1 MLENKSGMMI
11 STHFIEVHMNL
22 EKIREKL
29 IPILEKSHL
38 SIYSIRTKRE
48 FGEKILEILI
58 DTEVMDIDEL
68 EKIHLEFQQTLTDD
82 DLDPDYYL
90 ELSSLGA
97 ERPLNTKDEFIKAV
111 NRYIYLESP
120 RYRGYG
126 TLLSIEDD
134 MLTIEVNDKGRFKK
148 IDIKLDDAK
157 HARTAI
163 KF

>member
-1 MLENKSGMMI
+1 
-11 STHFIEVHMNL
+11 
-22 EKIREKL
+22 
-29 IPILEKSHL
+29 
-38 SIYSIRTKRE
+38 
-48 FGEKILEILI
+48 
-58 DTEVMDIDEL
+58 MDIDEL

-97 ERPLNTKDEFIKAV
+97 ERPLNTKDEFIKAI

-120 RYRGYG
+120 KYRGYG

-134 MLTIEVNDKGRFKK
+134 TMTIEVNDKGRFKK

>member
-38 SIYSIRTKRE
+38 SIYSIKTKRE

-97 ERPLNTKDEFIKAV
+97 ERPLNTKDEFIKAI

-134 MLTIEVNDKGRFKK
+134 TMTVEVNDKGRFKK

>member
-29 IPILEKSHL
+29 IPILEKSNL
-38 SIYSIRTKRE
+38 SIYSIKTKRE

-97 ERPLNTKDEFIKAV
+97 ERPLNTKDELIKAI

-120 RYRGYG
+120 KYRGYG
-126 TLLSIEDD
+126 TLLSVVDD
-134 MLTIEVNDKGRFKK
+134 TLTIEVNDKGRFKK

>member
-11 STHFIEVHMNL
+11 STHFIEVHMNI

-38 SIYSIRTKRE
+38 SIYSIKTKRE

-97 ERPLNTKDEFIKAV
+97 ERPLNNKDEFIKAI

-120 RYRGYG
+120 KYRGYG

-134 MLTIEVNDKGRFKK
+134 TMTIEVNDKGRFKK